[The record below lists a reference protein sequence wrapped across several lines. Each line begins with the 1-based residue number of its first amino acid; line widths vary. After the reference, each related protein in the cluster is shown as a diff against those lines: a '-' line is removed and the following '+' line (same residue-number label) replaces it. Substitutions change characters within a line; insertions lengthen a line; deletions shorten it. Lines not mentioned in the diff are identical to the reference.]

1 MGPGNIIFDFSDKR
15 ALVIGGSSGI
25 GRGVVDS
32 LLAAGAAVT
41 YASRSKIEGDCKA
54 KFIKTD
60 ITKQGEVEALFT
72 NNSVSEGLD
81 ILINS
86 AAITY
91 SKKINQIGITEWDE
105 VTNLN
110 LRALFLVCKLA
121 ANLMVKQKSGRIVNI
136 SSIAG
141 RHRSLVAGVHY
152 VSSKAGVIGL
162 TKQLAFELGP
172 SGINVN
178 VVCPSQ
184 TLTPMLQ
191 EAMSL
196 EEKEGLARSIP
207 LQRIANISDQ
217 VGPILFL
224 CSDAAKYITGA
235 VLDVNGGQI

>member
-1 MGPGNIIFDFSDKR
+1 MEPSNIVFDFSDKR

-25 GRGVVDS
+25 GKGVVDS

-41 YASRSKIEGDCKA
+41 YASRSKMEGDCKA
-54 KFIKTD
+54 NFIETD
-60 ITKQGEVEALFT
+60 ITKQVEVEALFK
-72 NNSVSEGLD
+72 NKSISERLD

-91 SKKINQIGITEWDE
+91 SKKINEIEITEWDE
-105 VTNLN
+105 VTHVN
-110 LRALFLVCKLA
+110 LRAWFLVCKLA
-121 ANLMVKQKSGRIVNI
+121 ANLMVKQRSGRIVNI
-136 SSIAG
+136 SSISG
-141 RHRSLVAGVHY
+141 HHRSLVAGVHY

-191 EAMSL
+191 KAMSP

-207 LQRIANISDQ
+207 LRRIASISDQ

-224 CSDAAKYITGA
+224 CRDAAKYITGA
-235 VLDVNGGQI
+235 VLNVNGGQI